1 MPDYASEIF
10 PRFRTPEER
19 LEALGYPLD
28 RVPKPG
34 PILKMVVVDEGLAY
48 VSGAIPINGKYIAWK
63 GRVPDEVSAEEATRA
78 AALCAANNLRML
90 AEEIGTLQRVQRIVR
105 LTGYVYSRHDFTDQ
119 HLILNGASQLL
130 LDVFG
135 PEAGLPARTALGV
148 AALPLRASVE
158 TEMVVRIKVEG

>member
-1 MPDYASEIF
+1 MSTPDEK
-10 PRFRTPEER
+10 

-34 PILKMVVVDEGLAY
+34 PILRMVAVDGDRAY
-48 VSGAIPINGKYIAWK
+48 VSGAIPIDGKYIAWK
-63 GRVPDEVSAEEATRA
+63 GIVPTEISLEEARKA

-90 AEEIGTLQRVQRIVR
+90 IQELGSLERVERIIR
-105 LTGYVYSRHDFTDQ
+105 LTGYVWSEQDFTDQ
-119 HLILNGASQLL
+119 HLIMDGASQLL

-135 PEAGLPARTALGV
+135 PDAGLPARTALGV

-158 TEMVVRIKVEG
+158 TEMIVRLKPE

>member
-1 MPDYASEIF
+1 MPAAPQDDPDA
-10 PRFRTPEER
+10 R

-28 RVPKPG
+28 LVPRPG
-34 PILKMVVVDEGLAY
+34 PILKMVVVDDDRAY

-63 GRVPDEVSAEEATRA
+63 GIVPTEVSLEQARQA

-90 AEEIGTLQRVQRIVR
+90 RQELGTLRRVARILR
-105 LTGYVYSRHDFTDQ
+105 LTGYVYSAPHFTDQ
-119 HLILNGASQLL
+119 HLVIDGASQLL

-135 PEAGLPARTALGV
+135 EEAGLPARTALGV

-158 TEMVVRIKVEG
+158 TEMIVKLKPE